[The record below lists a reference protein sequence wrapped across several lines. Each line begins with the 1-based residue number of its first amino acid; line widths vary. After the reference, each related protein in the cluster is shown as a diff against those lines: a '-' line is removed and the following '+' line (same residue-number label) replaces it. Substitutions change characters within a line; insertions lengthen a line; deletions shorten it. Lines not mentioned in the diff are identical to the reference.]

1 MTPGEG
7 NDVGRNDVGR
17 DDVGRSRAGNAMA
30 RTRAA
35 VLAGARRC
43 VLTAGTR
50 RTTMVDIAATSGV
63 AKATLYNHFRTK
75 GEVLAALADS
85 EVATALADTGEL
97 VAGADLE
104 TALVRLLERAGE
116 HPVVR
121 RLAETE
127 PAVLAAIVVPGP
139 VAAPTWARARLG
151 LGELLG
157 DHPAAVEPLLRLLVS
172 QLLWPSP
179 RDEASSVVGL
189 LLRGTQPAVLTAA
202 PTAGAALAEPGAES
216 VATAPVSAPGG
227 LAGGERSTV
236 PGLGYPADGER
247 VGELVTVAVP
257 PSRVAGPFRPVG
269 AV

>member
-7 NDVGRNDVGR
+7 NDAGRN
-17 DDVGRSRAGNAMA
+17 DVGRSRAGNAMA

-85 EVATALADTGEL
+85 EVAIALADTGEL

-127 PAVLAAIVVPGP
+127 PAVLAAIVLPGP

-189 LLRGTQPAVLTAA
+189 LLRGTQPAA
-202 PTAGAALAEPGAES
+202 PTAVGALAEPAAET

-236 PGLGYPADGER
+236 PGLGYPADWER
-247 VGELVTVAVP
+247 VGENLVTVAVP

>member
-7 NDVGRNDVGR
+7 NDVGRN
-17 DDVGRSRAGNAMA
+17 DVGRSRAGNAMA

-43 VLTAGTR
+43 VVTAGTR

-189 LLRGTQPAVLTAA
+189 LLRGTQPAA
-202 PTAGAALAEPGAES
+202 PTAVAALAEPGAGT

-257 PSRVAGPFRPVG
+257 PSRAAGPFRPLG

>member
-7 NDVGRNDVGR
+7 N
-17 DDVGRSRAGNAMA
+17 DVGRSRAGNAMA

-50 RTTMVDIAATSGV
+50 HTTMVDIAATSGV

-127 PAVLAAIVVPGP
+127 PAVLAAIVLPGP

-157 DHPAAVEPLLRLLVS
+157 EHSAAVEPLLRLLVS

-189 LLRGTQPAVLTAA
+189 LLRGTQPAP
-202 PTAGAALAEPGAES
+202 PTAVAALAEPGVET

-227 LAGGERSTV
+227 LAGGAGSTV
-236 PGLGYPADGER
+236 PGLGYPADWER

-257 PSRVAGPFRPVG
+257 PSRVAGPVRPVG

>member
-1 MTPGEG
+1 VDRVTPGEG
-7 NDVGRNDVGR
+7 NDVGRN
-17 DDVGRSRAGNAMA
+17 DVGRSRAGNAMA

-127 PAVLAAIVVPGP
+127 PAVLAAIVLPGA

-189 LLRGTQPAVLTAA
+189 LLRGTQPAA
-202 PTAGAALAEPGAES
+202 PTAVAALAEPGAGT

-257 PSRVAGPFRPVG
+257 PSRAAGPFRPLG

>member
-1 MTPGEG
+1 MDRVTPGEG

-17 DDVGRSRAGNAMA
+17 NDVGRSRAGNAMA

-189 LLRGTQPAVLTAA
+189 LLRGTQPAAPAA
-202 PTAGAALAEPGAES
+202 VAALAEPGAET

-257 PSRVAGPFRPVG
+257 PSRAAGPFPPVG

>member
-7 NDVGRNDVGR
+7 NDVGRN
-17 DDVGRSRAGNAMA
+17 DVGRSRAGNAMA

-189 LLRGTQPAVLTAA
+189 LLRGTQPAA
-202 PTAGAALAEPGAES
+202 PTAVAALAEPGAET

-257 PSRVAGPFRPVG
+257 PSRAAGPFRPVG